1 MHQNN
6 HFVQIVTVLDFFPN
20 GHAFMKAS
28 IPFVI
33 FLFLMFRNDF
43 SSEMFAG
50 WQIPILVIGTK
61 VDLAKSLRDNI
72 LCRKSTVAEECGAAE
87 MNIVSK

>member
-1 MHQNN
+1 
-6 HFVQIVTVLDFFPN
+6 
-20 GHAFMKAS
+20 
-28 IPFVI
+28 
-33 FLFLMFRNDF
+33 MFRNDF